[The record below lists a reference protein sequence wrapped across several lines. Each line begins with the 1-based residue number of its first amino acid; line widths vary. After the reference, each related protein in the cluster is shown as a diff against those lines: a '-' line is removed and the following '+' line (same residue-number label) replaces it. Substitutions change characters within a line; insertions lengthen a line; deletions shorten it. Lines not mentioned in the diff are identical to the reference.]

1 MEYSF
6 ESYQI
11 AEMAVEIEK
20 ESFKFYQR
28 LANFLTEQAV
38 KELFLSLAQDER
50 IHEGTFAGIARDAK
64 NAKEVYGYSIN
75 IAEMMKIGIN
85 KLKEAMVNST
95 PVDTQIDMHRA
106 LEVAINSEVLAVQV
120 YTEVAHAY
128 SKRFSNVFEKIII
141 QENSH
146 LKRLQDLKQKLG
158 I

>member
-6 ESYQI
+6 ASYQI

-28 LANFLTEQAV
+28 LAGLSTEQAV

-50 IHEGTFAGIARDAK
+50 MHENTFAGIAREAK
-64 NAKEVYGYSIN
+64 NAGEVYGYSMN

-85 KLKEAMVNST
+85 KLKEGMVNSA
-95 PVDTQIDMHRA
+95 PVDQQIDMHRA
-106 LEVAINSEVLAVQV
+106 LGVAINSEVLAVRV
-120 YTEVAHAY
+120 YTEISQAY
-128 SKRFSNVFEKIII
+128 LKRFSNVFEKIIT
-141 QENSH
+141 QESLH
-146 LKRLQDLKQKLG
+146 LKRLQALKQKLG

>member
-6 ESYQI
+6 ASYQI

-20 ESFKFYQR
+20 EGFKFYQR
-28 LANFLTEQAV
+28 LANFSTERAV

-50 IHEGTFAGIARDAK
+50 MHEGTFEGIARDE
-64 NAKEVYGYSIN
+64 NAKEVYVYSIN

-85 KLKEAMVNST
+85 KLKEAMANST

-106 LEVAINSEVLAVQV
+106 LEVAINSEVLAVRI
-120 YTEVAHAY
+120 YTEIAHAY
-128 SKRFSNVFEKIII
+128 SKRFNNILEKIII
-141 QENSH
+141 QESSH
-146 LKRLQDLKQKLG
+146 LKKLQDLKQKLG